1 MEEEMMDIVV
11 FEDENGN
18 EIEFEI
24 QFSFEHKGE
33 EYAVLT
39 EVSEM
44 ERMTEEDAPDL
55 YILRIVK
62 NGDEEEFVA
71 VDEDMMEEL
80 IDVVERIFEDELEE
94 EISGRCRRKEKPGIP
109 GLFVYLSI
117 GIHRL
122 FAFLRIQLW
131 QKLGQMAGIWR
142 RLCIKSA
149 STCSLVGVA
158 KPSLRTMRP
167 SSLST

>member
-94 EISGRCRRKEKPGIP
+94 EEPGIP

-131 QKLGQMAGIWR
+131 QKLGQMRDLAQ
-142 RLCIKSA
+142 
-149 STCSLVGVA
+149 VVH
-158 KPSLRTMRP
+158 
-167 SSLST
+167 

>member
-1 MEEEMMDIVV
+1 MPGIGPKKVGVLPVEEEMMDIVV

-24 QFSFEHKGE
+24 LFSFEHKGE

-39 EVSEM
+39 EASEM
-44 ERMTEEDAPDL
+44 ENLGEDDSPDL

-94 EISGRCRRKEKPGIP
+94 EEE
-109 GLFVYLSI
+109 
-117 GIHRL
+117 
-122 FAFLRIQLW
+122 
-131 QKLGQMAGIWR
+131 
-142 RLCIKSA
+142 
-149 STCSLVGVA
+149 
-158 KPSLRTMRP
+158 
-167 SSLST
+167 

>member
-1 MEEEMMDIVV
+1 MPGIGPKKVGVLPVEEEMMDIVV

-18 EIEFEI
+18 DIEFEI

-39 EVSEM
+39 EASEM
-44 ERMTEEDAPDL
+44 ENLGEDESPDL

-94 EISGRCRRKEKPGIP
+94 EEE
-109 GLFVYLSI
+109 
-117 GIHRL
+117 
-122 FAFLRIQLW
+122 
-131 QKLGQMAGIWR
+131 
-142 RLCIKSA
+142 
-149 STCSLVGVA
+149 
-158 KPSLRTMRP
+158 
-167 SSLST
+167 

>member
-1 MEEEMMDIVV
+1 VEEEMMDIVV

-39 EVSEM
+39 EASEM
-44 ERMTEEDAPDL
+44 EAMTEDDAPDL

-71 VDEDMMEEL
+71 VEEL
-80 IDVVERIFEDELEE
+80 IDVVERIFEDELEGE
-94 EISGRCRRKEKPGIP
+94 EE
-109 GLFVYLSI
+109 
-117 GIHRL
+117 
-122 FAFLRIQLW
+122 
-131 QKLGQMAGIWR
+131 
-142 RLCIKSA
+142 
-149 STCSLVGVA
+149 
-158 KPSLRTMRP
+158 
-167 SSLST
+167 

>member
-18 EIEFEI
+18 EIEIEI

-39 EVSEM
+39 EASEM
-44 ERMTEEDAPDL
+44 EAMTEDDAPDL

-80 IDVVERIFEDELEE
+80 IDVVERIFEDELEGE
-94 EISGRCRRKEKPGIP
+94 EE
-109 GLFVYLSI
+109 
-117 GIHRL
+117 
-122 FAFLRIQLW
+122 
-131 QKLGQMAGIWR
+131 
-142 RLCIKSA
+142 
-149 STCSLVGVA
+149 
-158 KPSLRTMRP
+158 
-167 SSLST
+167 